1 MAGVAFS
8 KFNDKIELALENGNL
23 TEAKVY
29 LRALGCTLL
38 GQPDWT
44 NINIV
49 LTAKK
54 ALGYW
59 IANKRLV
66 CVV

>member
-8 KFNDKIELALENGNL
+8 KFNDKIETALENGNL
-23 TEAKVY
+23 TLAKIY

-49 LTAKK
+49 LTAKR
-54 ALGYW
+54 ALGFW
-59 IANKRLV
+59 IANKRF
-66 CVV
+66 